1 MSEASKAFFPWS
13 FRPIATAKTSCA
25 ARGSRGGRSSFIL
38 VIAMWSASIASPSA
52 FANGCKLGKI
62 AEFPITMVGMRPLMT
77 ASINDVDVRFVVDS
91 GAFYSMISAASAAE
105 LKLKTSPAPFGF
117 FLRGAHGTADVS
129 IATVKTFTLT
139 GVPLH
144 DVDFLVGGSEAGQGS
159 IGVLGQNLL
168 HIGDAEYDLGQGVV
182 RLMKAEDCSKALLA
196 YWVGASMPYSVIDLV
211 SEHAL
216 SVQTTGSRIAPRTL
230 QLSHTLSSAYVNG
243 VEIRVM
249 FDTGAATSVLSLKA
263 AARAGVK
270 PDSQGVVSAGAS
282 YGIGRSTFAT
292 YIAPFASFK
301 VGDEEIKNTR
311 LRIGDIDLPNAD
323 MLIGADFF
331 LSHRIYVANSQR
343 KLYFTYNG
351 GPVFN
356 LTAGNHPVNEPAT
369 NSSAQQPN
377 DAGATIED
385 AADYSR
391 RGAAF
396 ASRREF
402 DQALTAL
409 TRACELAPDNPE
421 YLYQRGMVYW
431 RMKQPAPAM
440 TDFDQALKL
449 KPNNLPA
456 LIARAQLLLQ
466 RGDKD
471 LAADDLDTADA
482 AAPKEAD
489 ERYQMAYVYQGADR
503 LAPAIA
509 QFRLW
514 IDSHAD
520 DARLPN
526 ALNSRCWIRAL
537 EGEDL
542 ALALKDCNGALKR
555 ADKSSVFYA
564 KVSDSR
570 GLVFLRM
577 GDYDKSIADY
587 DASLKINAKNASS
600 LYGRGIDKLRK
611 QKTSEG
617 DADIAQATAM
627 GPQVVEEFKRRGIV
641 P

>member
-1 MSEASKAFFPWS
+1 
-13 FRPIATAKTSCA
+13 
-25 ARGSRGGRSSFIL
+25 
-38 VIAMWSASIASPSA
+38 
-52 FANGCKLGKI
+52 
-62 AEFPITMVGMRPLMT
+62 
-77 ASINDVDVRFVVDS
+77 
-91 GAFYSMISAASAAE
+91 
-105 LKLKTSPAPFGF
+105 
-117 FLRGAHGTADVS
+117 
-129 IATVKTFTLT
+129 
-139 GVPLH
+139 
-144 DVDFLVGGSEAGQGS
+144 
-159 IGVLGQNLL
+159 
-168 HIGDAEYDLGQGVV
+168 
-182 RLMKAEDCSKALLA
+182 
-196 YWVGASMPYSVIDLV
+196 
-211 SEHAL
+211 
-216 SVQTTGSRIAPRTL
+216 
-230 QLSHTLSSAYVNG
+230 
-243 VEIRVM
+243 
-249 FDTGAATSVLSLKA
+249 
-263 AARAGVK
+263 
-270 PDSQGVVSAGAS
+270 
-282 YGIGRSTFAT
+282 
-292 YIAPFASFK
+292 
-301 VGDEEIKNTR
+301 
-311 LRIGDIDLPNAD
+311 
-323 MLIGADFF
+323 
-331 LSHRIYVANSQR
+331 
-343 KLYFTYNG
+343 
-351 GPVFN
+351 
-356 LTAGNHPVNEPAT
+356 
-369 NSSAQQPN
+369 
-377 DAGATIED
+377 
-385 AADYSR
+385 
-391 RGAAF
+391 
-396 ASRREF
+396 
-402 DQALTAL
+402 
-409 TRACELAPDNPE
+409 
-421 YLYQRGMVYW
+421 MVYW